1 MDPILEA
8 ARNCDWGEG
17 SKEGDNTI
25 MLPKPD
31 LESFGF
37 VVNNGRPRF
46 QLDEPVSRSS
56 YLNFQLTEEEQKT
69 TEDNLLND
77 SDTSFV
83 ILGKKSLDSI
93 QASSLAT
100 YADILQKSTSLDFT
114 LPISCLSSS
123 EIQDKLTKLF
133 QENTKLKET
142 LKQNTTVMKQQFNT
156 LVTWQEEVMNIHNRH
171 KQKFIE
177 TKRLID
183 VFKQEN
189 AELKLKLGITNM
201 DSANSGDI
209 KQIDN
214 SVQLYEV
221 QKKISSLFGKI
232 NDLQSNCAQ
241 LCEDIEKCI
250 NLSNTINIKENIKEK
265 ETSDSKTEQDLI
277 IDKSVSSAPSNSCE
291 IKEIN
296 SNSLLE
302 DEIKSLHSSINLS
315 MEQML
320 IHVISPQSHYFT
332 QSIKQYGE
340 MLQELTECFITQ
352 IPRYSAI
359 QKCIKEC
366 TDILDACENIK
377 LPEQCDT
384 VKESWSLQLRQLQ
397 IYKEKLFINQKILH
411 EEQLKL
417 ITDKQCFIKIQN
429 QFQKIFSDYN
439 SILYELQITTEEKN
453 KLHIM
458 KDNITKESSQ
468 RISELEQ
475 YKCESEK
482 KYKEVKDILEQER
495 QSWNEQ
501 KKLLDNQRQSL
512 NMEYKSLIDQKKMLF
527 ISPDDKTCKQFQI
540 HQDNE
545 KLLQTEKDTL
555 EKNYKTLIAKVYSL
569 RTSLEE
575 KDDNIHMLQMDIEEK
590 DRQLQEQK
598 EKIELLETQ
607 AKYYVEDFKF
617 EKEAREKLLLEKREL
632 EEQLSIRARNCKC

>member
-8 ARNCDWGEG
+8 AKNCDGGDG
-17 SKEGDNTI
+17 SEEKDKTI

-100 YADILQKSTSLDFT
+100 YADILQKCTSLDFT

-171 KQKFIE
+171 KQKFTE

-201 DSANSGDI
+201 DSANSGDT

-221 QKKISSLFGKI
+221 QKKISSLFDKI

-250 NLSNTINIKENIKEK
+250 NLSNTINIKEK
-265 ETSDSKTEQDLI
+265 ETYNSKTEQDLI
-277 IDKSVSSAPSNSCE
+277 IDKSASSASSNPCE

-296 SNSLLE
+296 TNSLLE
-302 DEIKSLHSSINLS
+302 DEIESLHSSINLN

-320 IHVISPQSHYFT
+320 IHVIPPQCHYLT

-340 MLQELTECFITQ
+340 IMQELTTCFITQ

-366 TDILDACENIK
+366 TDILDACEYIK

-384 VKESWSLQLRQLQ
+384 VKENWSLQLRQLQ
-397 IYKEKLFINQKILH
+397 IYKEKLFINQIMLR

-439 SILYELQITTEEKN
+439 SILYELQITREEKN

-482 KYKEVKDILEQER
+482 KYKEIKDILEQER

-527 ISPDDKTCKQFQI
+527 ISPDDKTCKQFQL

-545 KLLQTEKDTL
+545 KLLQMEKDTL
-555 EKNYKTLIAKVYSL
+555 EKNYKTLIAKVNSL
-569 RTSLEE
+569 HTSLQE
-575 KDDNIHMLQMDIEEK
+575 KDDNIHMLQMDIEKK
-590 DRQLQEQK
+590 DRQLEEQK

-632 EEQLSIRARNCKC
+632 EEELSIRLKNVSLLES